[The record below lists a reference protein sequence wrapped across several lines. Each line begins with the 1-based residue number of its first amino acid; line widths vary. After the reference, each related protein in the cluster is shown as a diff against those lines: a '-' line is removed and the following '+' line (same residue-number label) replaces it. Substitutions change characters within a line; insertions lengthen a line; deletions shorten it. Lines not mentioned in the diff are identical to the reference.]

1 MTRAHLGR
9 TETGSWQKSNR
20 CIRLGV
26 LLHMPTLPEG
36 GQNKMIKRDSNF
48 SRPFGLYV
56 FLLAMCLSL
65 PMLAT
70 AASFTI
76 EQVLGSP
83 FPSNLV
89 AAAHSGRIAWVF
101 DAKGVR
107 NLWIADAPR
116 FEAHQITHYTDDDGQ
131 AIPALS
137 ITADGRKLVYVRGT
151 EVNDEGRVADPTS
164 DVTQR
169 KEQVWVVDA
178 DNGSPRLLGEMDCGG
193 EGCEHVELSPDGQFA
208 VWNTRKQLW
217 IAPVSGAT
225 ESHKLTDLR
234 GNNSDP
240 HWSPD
245 GRHIA
250 FTSDRGD
257 HGFIA
262 VHDLSQNK
270 VRYLGPTADRDSMPR
285 WSPDGKQIAFIRRE
299 GKAQRVPLLPLEI
312 HPWSIWIA
320 DSSSLAAHQIWHS
333 GNQANDSFPDMTE
346 STPFYFPANNRIVF
360 TSEAGRAQSSV
371 FDRNQ
376 RRLANPAYGGRFRR
390 RRHVDERRQQFHPL
404 FIQPARRR
412 PASHLA
418 REYRGGKPQ
427 ALTRGDTIE
436 WTPVEVNGETAC
448 LGATATSPAMPYLI
462 TGTGRQMLAATA
474 LSSDFPSQQ
483 LVVPKQV
490 TFKSDDGLEIHGQLF
505 SPAGRMARG
514 PALIFTHGGP
524 PRQMMLGFHYMYYY
538 HNAYAMNQYLAS
550 LGYVVLSVNYRLG
563 IMYGRAFRVPENS
576 GWRGAAEYKD
586 VVAGAKYLQSLPT
599 VDAKRIGLWGGSYGG
614 FLTAM
619 GLAHNSDIFAAGVDM
634 HGVHDWS
641 LFLPR
646 WEAVTGAPDLTEAKE
661 VAFDSSPDSAVASWK
676 SPVLLIHGD
685 DDRNVPFN
693 QTVDLVQRLR
703 KNNVPFEELIFPD
716 EIHDFLL
723 WRSWVRAYEAEAD
736 FFNRKLK

>member
-1 MTRAHLGR
+1 M
-9 TETGSWQKSNR
+9 
-20 CIRLGV
+20 
-26 LLHMPTLPEG
+26 
-36 GQNKMIKRDSNF
+36 
-48 SRPFGLYV
+48 
-56 FLLAMCLSL
+56 
-65 PMLAT
+65 
-70 AASFTI
+70 
-76 EQVLGSP
+76 
-83 FPSNLV
+83 
-89 AAAHSGRIAWVF
+89 F

-312 HPWSIWIA
+312 TPWSIWIA

-360 TSEAGRAQSSV
+360 TSEQDGRNHLYSIATSGGSPTLLTAGDFDVEDTSMSGDNSSILYSS
-371 FDRNQ
+371 NQ
-376 RRLANPAYGGRFRR
+376 EDVD
-390 RRHVDERRQQFHPL
+390 RRHIWRVS
-404 FIQPARRR
+404 IG
-412 PASHLA
+412 
-418 REYRGGKPQ
+418 GGKPQ
-427 ALTRGDTIE
+427 ALTKGDTIE

-462 TGTGRQMLAATA
+462 TSTGRQMVAA
-474 LSSDFPSQQ
+474 
-483 LVVPKQV
+483 
-490 TFKSDDGLEIHGQLF
+490 
-505 SPAGRMARG
+505 
-514 PALIFTHGGP
+514 IFT
-524 PRQMMLGFHYMYYY
+524 
-538 HNAYAMNQYLAS
+538 
-550 LGYVVLSVNYRLG
+550 VRLPFP
-563 IMYGRAFRVPENS
+563 ATC
-576 GWRGAAEYKD
+576 GAQTSH
-586 VVAGAKYLQSLPT
+586 LQE
-599 VDAKRIGLWGGSYGG
+599 R
-614 FLTAM
+614 
-619 GLAHNSDIFAAGVDM
+619 
-634 HGVHDWS
+634 
-641 LFLPR
+641 
-646 WEAVTGAPDLTEAKE
+646 
-661 VAFDSSPDSAVASWK
+661 
-676 SPVLLIHGD
+676 
-685 DDRNVPFN
+685 
-693 QTVDLVQRLR
+693 
-703 KNNVPFEELIFPD
+703 
-716 EIHDFLL
+716 
-723 WRSWVRAYEAEAD
+723 
-736 FFNRKLK
+736 